1 MPRFLA
7 CAILVT
13 AALTRGEEQNN
24 QVAINPIRKVVTL
37 LQSMQKKV
45 QAEGEAEA
53 KLYEKFMCYC
63 KTGGSDLEASIGAA
77 ENKVG
82 SLPSEIKAAEEKLTQ
97 TKADLKR
104 AQADRAAAKEA
115 MASATAIREKE
126 AATFAAYKSEMDA
139 TITAITK
146 AVAALEKGVAGGF
159 LQTTSAQVLRNFL
172 RNDMDIGESD
182 RQTLT
187 SFLSASQSSD
197 YAPQSGQ
204 IIGLLKE
211 MGDTMAADL
220 ASATKTEET
229 AIKTYDELMAAK
241 KKEIDA
247 LTASIEKKMGLIGE
261 LGIEIVEMQEDL
273 TDTEAALMAD
283 KDFLANLEKSC
294 ATKTKEWEER
304 SKTRAEELVALADTI
319 KVLND
324 DDALDLFKKTLPS
337 ASASFV
343 QTQAGLNLRSRSER
357 VVKMLRKAWGAADAH
372 RRPGLD
378 FLVLALTGRRA
389 MSQETFEKVIK
400 MIDHMVAELKQEQAD
415 DDNKLEYCQ
424 IALDKAD
431 DKKKSLERSVEDL
444 ENEIAKAKDLIAT
457 LTDEIKAL
465 EAGIVDLDKSVVE
478 ATEQRKAENE
488 EFKSLMVADGAAK
501 DLLVFAKNRLNKFY
515 NPKLYVAPPK
525 QELSAEERIYV
536 NQGGVITTAA
546 PGGIA
551 NTGITAFAQI
561 REHHQVA
568 PPPPPATWDAYAK
581 KTEGSSG
588 VIAMIDLLIKDLDK
602 EMTEAETEEKN
613 SQADYETMMK
623 ESSAKRVADSKS
635 LADKQG
641 SKANTEAALSGFE
654 GDKKDT
660 VGELMA
666 TMKYIQSLHSECDWL
681 MKYYDVRKEARAGE
695 IDSLVKAK
703 AVLSGADFSL
713 MQTKN
718 KGFLAHA

>member
-1 MPRFLA
+1 MAP
-7 CAILVT
+7 
-13 AALTRGEEQNN
+13 LTRGEEQSN

-45 QAEGEAEA
+45 QEEGEAEA

-63 KTGGSDLEASIGAA
+63 KTGGSDLEASISAA

-82 SLPSEIKAAEEKLTQ
+82 SLPSEIKAAEEKLAQ
-97 TKADLKR
+97 TRADLKQ
-104 AQADRAAAKEA
+104 AQADRVAAKEA
-115 MASATAIREKE
+115 LAMAKAIREKE
-126 AATFAAYKSEMDA
+126 AAVYATEKAEYDA
-139 TITAITK
+139 TIAAITK
-146 AVAALEKGVAGGF
+146 AVAALEKGLAGGF
-159 LQTTSAQVLRNFL
+159 LQTNSAQILRDFL
-172 RNDMDIGESD
+172 RIDMNIGESD

-187 SFLSASQSSD
+187 SFLSAAQGTD

-204 IIGLLKE
+204 IIGILKE
-211 MGDTMAADL
+211 MGDSMAADL
-220 ASATKTEET
+220 ASAIETEET
-229 AIKTYDELMAAK
+229 AIKTYDDLTAAK

-247 LTASIEKKMGLIGE
+247 LTASIEKKMHRVGE
-261 LGIEIVEMQEDL
+261 LGVDIVEMQEDL
-273 TDTEAALMAD
+273 SDTEKTLMAD
-283 KDFLANLEKSC
+283 KEFLANLEKSC
-294 ATKTKEWEER
+294 ATKTIEWEER

-343 QTQAGLNLRSRSER
+343 QTQTSLNLNSRR
-357 VVKMLRKAWGAADAH
+357 DKVVLAMKKIWAAANAKH
-372 RRPGLD
+372 RPGLD
-378 FLVLALTGRRA
+378 FLVFALTGRRA
-389 MSQETFEKVIK
+389 LTQGTFDKVIK
-400 MIDHMVAELKQEQAD
+400 MINNMVAELKKEQAD
-415 DDNKLEYCQ
+415 DNGKLEYCHVS
-424 IALDKAD
+424 LDSAD

-444 ENEIAKAKDLIAT
+444 ENEIERAKELIAT
-457 LTDEIKAL
+457 LSDEIKAL
-465 EAGIVDLDKSVVE
+465 SAGIIDLDKSVVE

-488 EFKSLMVADGAAK
+488 EFKSLMAADAAAK

-515 NPKLYVAPPK
+515 NPSLYVAPPK
-525 QELSAEERIYV
+525 QELTADERIYV
-536 NQGGVITTAA
+536 NQGGVTTTAA

-551 NTGITAFAQI
+551 NTGVTVFTQI
-561 REHHQVA
+561 KVHEQNA

-635 LADKQG
+635 LADKQA
-641 SKANTEAALSGFE
+641 SKANTEAALSDFE
-654 GDKKDT
+654 GEKKDT

-681 MKYYDVRKEARAGE
+681 MKYFDVRKEARAAE

-713 MQTKN
+713 LQVKKN
-718 KGFLAHA
+718 GFLGRS